1 MGLELSP
8 DRLLRT
14 HTSWHLEGD
23 EMADD
28 KLRVGV
34 IGANPSRGWAHR
46 AHLPALVALPNV
58 ELVAVCTTREESA
71 RASAEQFG
79 ADKAFSNHRDM
90 LGDADLDAVAVSVK
104 VPEHYQLTM
113 DCLEAG
119 KHVYTE
125 WPLGANLSEAEEL
138 AQAAKAKGVRT
149 LVGLQ
154 GRCHPTYLRAR
165 ELIEEGYVG
174 EVISANLTQFGSG
187 VLARNSDRTWQRDKT
202 LGANTLTPIS
212 FGHVIDALCM
222 CLGELSEVSAMVST
236 RVPQWHETDT
246 GRTVDVTSPD
256 NVLVTGALASGAVV
270 SAHVGSVPWLGSD
283 FRMEVYGREG
293 TLVMS
298 AAEHPQLGG
307 LKLQGG
313 QASDSELVELPI
325 PDRLKWVPDS
335 VPAGAPFNVAQM
347 WSRFADSIQSGTTV
361 EPDFESA
368 VARHRLLD
376 AIQRASDTGQRQ
388 VV

>member
-1 MGLELSP
+1 MGN
-8 DRLLRT
+8 
-14 HTSWHLEGD
+14 
-23 EMADD
+23 D

-71 RASAEQFG
+71 RASAEKFG
-79 ADKAFSNHRDM
+79 AKKAFSNHQEM
-90 LGDADLDAVAVSVK
+90 LSDADLDAVAVSVK

-125 WPLGANLSEAEEL
+125 WPLGANLKEAEEL
-138 AQAAKAKGVRT
+138 AQVAVAKGVRT

-165 ELIEEGYVG
+165 ELIEQGYVG

-187 VLARNSDRTWQRDKT
+187 VLARSSDRTWQRDKT
-202 LGANTLTPIS
+202 LGANTLTIS

-222 CLGELSEVSAMVST
+222 CLGEFAEVSALVST
-236 RVPQWHETDT
+236 RVPQWRETDT
-246 GRTVDVTSPD
+246 GKMVDVTSPD
-256 NVLVTGALASGAVV
+256 NVLLTGALASGAVV

-283 FRMEVYGREG
+283 FRLEVYGREG

-307 LKLQGG
+307 LKLLGG
-313 QASDSELVELPI
+313 HGSDSELVELPV
-325 PDRLKWVPDS
+325 PDRLRWVPDS
-335 VPAGAPFNVAQM
+335 VQAGVPFNVAQM
-347 WSRFADSIQSGTTV
+347 WSRFADAIRTGERV
-361 EPDFESA
+361 EPDFDSA

>member
-1 MGLELSP
+1 MGN
-8 DRLLRT
+8 
-14 HTSWHLEGD
+14 
-23 EMADD
+23 D

-34 IGANPSRGWAHR
+34 IGANPDRGWAQR
-46 AHLPALVALPNV
+46 AHLPALVALPDMQ
-58 ELVAVCTTREESA
+58 LVAVCTTRDESA
-71 RASAEQFG
+71 RASAEKFG
-79 ADKAFSNHRDM
+79 ADKAFSNHQEM
-90 LGDADLDAVAVSVK
+90 LSDADLDAVAVSVK
-104 VPEHYQLTM
+104 VPDHYQLTM

-125 WPLGANLSEAEEL
+125 WPLGANLHEAEEL
-138 AQAAKAKGVRT
+138 ARAAANKGVRA

-174 EVISANLTQFGSG
+174 EVLSASLTQFGSG
-187 VLARNSDRTWQRDKT
+187 ILARGSDRTWQRDKT
-202 LGANTLTPIS
+202 LGANTLTIN
-212 FGHVIDALCM
+212 FGHLIDALCI
-222 CLGELSEVSAMVST
+222 CLGEFTELSAVIST
-236 RVPQWHETDT
+236 RVRQWHETDT

-270 SAHVGSVPWLGSD
+270 SVHVSSVPWLGSGY
-283 FRMEVYGREG
+283 RLEVYGREG
-293 TLVMS
+293 TLVLS

-307 LKLQGG
+307 LKLRGG
-313 QASDSELVELPI
+313 RGSDSELLELSV

-335 VPAGAPFNVAQM
+335 VPDGPPFNVAQM
-347 WSRFADSIQSGTTV
+347 WSRLADAIRTGGQV
-361 EPDFESA
+361 EPDFDSA

-388 VV
+388 AV